1 MSRRGASS
9 GGGLA
14 ARRAFLSCL
23 AGMPVAA
30 LLVACTEQVSAP
42 QAPPRYADAIVVGA
56 GLSGLAA
63 AVEMG
68 REGVNVVVLD
78 MNSVMGGHA
87 IMAGGFAIVDTPIQR
102 DAGFDDSTEKA
113 YADWMD
119 WTEDGDPAWT
129 RYYAENSRAMI
140 YDWMADM
147 GVQFVRVQAGHE
159 NSVPRFHFTPRG
171 ALDVVLA
178 LYREALTLPSIAF
191 EWNEKVES
199 LVVEDRQVT
208 GVNTRNLRTGVERTL
223 LAPHVVLATG
233 GFEGN
238 LERVLQYWRTDLP
251 KPDRLLLGASIHAT
265 GTGHD
270 LAEEVG
276 AGLTWMNRHY
286 IYTNGMVDPRDPEQT
301 LAITAG
307 NNAALWVNAQGR
319 RFTNETGFDKTILAD
334 VLAQE
339 PTTYW
344 AIFDES
350 SRDAFSMRGREWIN
364 NPTDGHTVLD
374 HPEATIR
381 ADSLEALALLT
392 GLPPESLMSSV
403 ERFNELIDAGVDEDF
418 GRFAEPDDAPP
429 KIDQAP
435 FYAIQFFPMP
445 RKSMGGVAIDL
456 QARALNDAGE
466 VVPGLYAV
474 GELTGSVGINGT
486 HGMDGMFLGPALVT
500 GRIAGRTITDA
511 VSADVSRNPIAVV
524 SPPAPMADAGSWEA
538 ALTADDLESLM
549 ALERDGYWHFEISH
563 ELALERSYDCVLC
576 HSAQVPFAPLDNR
589 QSLLAQSQVCGN
601 CHGR

>member
-1 MSRRGASS
+1 MLGRWRRSRLVNAWVGGAF
-9 GGGLA
+9 A
-14 ARRAFLSCL
+14 AS
-23 AGMPVAA
+23 
-30 LLVACTEQVSAP
+30 LVACTEQVPAP

-68 REGVNVVVLD
+68 REGVNVVLLD

-87 IMAGGFAIVDTPIQR
+87 VMAGGFAIVDTPIQR
-102 DAGFDDSTEKA
+102 EAGFEDSAEKA
-113 YADWMD
+113 YADWMQ
-119 WTEDGDPAWT
+119 WTEDGDPGWT
-129 RYYAENSRAMI
+129 RYYAENSREMI
-140 YDWMADM
+140 YDWMAEM

-159 NSVPRFHFTPRG
+159 NSVPRFHFSPRG

-178 LYREALTLPSIAF
+178 LYREALELPGVAF
-191 EWNEKVES
+191 EWNEKVQS
-199 LVVEDRQVT
+199 LLVEEGRVT
-208 GVNTRNLRTGVERTL
+208 GATTRNLRSGAERVL
-223 LAPHVVLATG
+223 HAPHVVLATG

-238 LERVLQYWRTDLP
+238 LERVLEHWRTDLP
-251 KPDRLLLGASIHAT
+251 RPDRLLLGASIHAT

-270 LAEEVG
+270 LAEEAG
-276 AGLTWMNRHY
+276 ADLTRMNRHY
-286 IYTNGMVDPRDPEQT
+286 IYTNGMVDPRDPDKT

-307 NNAALWVNAQGR
+307 NSAALWVNAQGR

-334 VLAQE
+334 VLDQE

-344 AIFDES
+344 MIFGES
-350 SRDAFSMRGREWIN
+350 SRGTFSMRGREWIN

-374 HPEATIR
+374 HPDATIR
-381 ADSLEALALLT
+381 AVSLEQLAAMA
-392 GLPPESLMSSV
+392 GLPLEPLMSSV
-403 ERFNELIDAGVDEDF
+403 KRFNDMIDAGIDEDF
-418 GRFAEPDDAPP
+418 GRFDHPDDAPP
-429 KIDQAP
+429 KIAQAP

-445 RKSMGGVAIDL
+445 RKSMGGVAIDM

-466 VVPGLYAV
+466 VVPGLYAA

-500 GRIAGRTITDA
+500 GRIAGRTVADA
-511 VSADVSRNPIAVV
+511 VSADVFREPIAVAT
-524 SPPAPMADAGSWEA
+524 PPPMSDAGSWEP
-538 ALTADDLESLM
+538 ALTADDLEGLI
-549 ALERDGYWHFEISH
+549 ALERDGYWHFEVSH
-563 ELALERSYDCVLC
+563 KLALERDYECALC

>member
-1 MSRRGASS
+1 MSGRCRRSRLVNASVGGA
-9 GGGLA
+9 
-14 ARRAFLSCL
+14 F
-23 AGMPVAA
+23 AA
-30 LLVACTEQVSAP
+30 LLVACTEQVSVS

-68 REGVNVVVLD
+68 REDVNVVLLD

-87 IMAGGFAIVDTPIQR
+87 VMAGGFAIVDTPVQR
-102 DAGFDDSTEKA
+102 EAGFEDSAENA
-113 YADWMD
+113 YADWMR
-119 WTEDGDPAWT
+119 WTEDGDPEWT
-129 RYYAENSRAMI
+129 RYYAENSRTMI
-140 YDWMADM
+140 YDWMAEM
-147 GVQFVRVQAGHE
+147 GIQFVRVQAGHE

-178 LYREALTLPSIAF
+178 LYREALTLPGVAF
-191 EWNEKVES
+191 EWNEKVQS
-199 LVVEDRQVT
+199 LVVEEGRVT
-208 GVNTRNLRTGVERTL
+208 GVIARNLRTGAERTL
-223 LAPHVVLATG
+223 HAPHVVLATG

-238 LERVLQYWRTDLP
+238 LERVLEYWRTDLP

-270 LAEEVG
+270 LAEEAG

-286 IYTNGMVDPRDPEQT
+286 IYTNGMEDPRDPEQT

-307 NNAALWVNAQGR
+307 NSAALWVNAQGR
-319 RFTNETGFDKTILAD
+319 RFTNETGFDKIILAD
-334 VLAQE
+334 VLDQE

-344 AIFDES
+344 MIFDES
-350 SRDAFSMRGREWIN
+350 SRDTFSMRGREWIN

-381 ADSLEALALLT
+381 AESLEQLALMA
-392 GLPPESLMSSV
+392 GLPLEPLMSSV
-403 ERFNELIDAGVDEDF
+403 KRFNELIDAGVDEDF
-418 GRFAEPDDAPP
+418 GRFDHPDDAPP

-445 RKSMGGVAIDL
+445 RKSMGGVAIDM
-456 QARALNDAGE
+456 QARALNGAGE

-500 GRIAGRTITDA
+500 GRIAGRTIANA
-511 VSADVSRNPIAVV
+511 VSADISRIPIAVV
-524 SPPAPMADAGSWEA
+524 SPPAPMADAGSWEPV
-538 ALTADDLESLM
+538 LTADDLDSLV
-549 ALERDGYWHFEISH
+549 ALERDGYWHFEVSH
-563 ELALERSYDCVLC
+563 ELALERSYECVLC
-576 HSAQVPFAPLDNR
+576 HSAQVPFAPLVNR
-589 QSLLAQSQVCGN
+589 QSLLVQSQVCGN